1 MTDWDFSS
9 GVAGTLRIR
18 DTGTVVE
25 FWVYTDYTLNWSNLQ
40 FSVTVNGATN
50 NVSIDY
56 YGTKLWKKVYS
67 ATVTTNQTVTFKLLT
82 ATGTTSLGGPTT
94 CSHAISRST
103 IPNAPSIVSI
113 SQITN
118 TSFYGTFTDGNNN
131 GATID
136 TRQIGYGTS
145 STAPTTFATSDG
157 STVITGLVA
166 NTKYYVWARTHNS
179 VGWSAWGPRAEFTT
193 IDVPS
198 APSIVT
204 VSNVGSVSVS
214 CAFTDAADN
223 GGSAVDSREIGYG
236 TSSTAPTSTAVY
248 SGTTTISGLTP
259 GTLYYFWARTHN
271 SVGWSAWGP
280 RTSATTLKVPD
291 APSSVT
297 VSNISQVSAHTKF
310 TANGNGGSPITEY
323 QLGYGLVNTAPQT
336 IISSPLET
344 DILNLSPGKTYYF
357 WARAKNI
364 VGWSAWGAIS
374 SAKTI
379 AGAWVKVGTVQK
391 EAIPYI
397 KDAGVWKVARPWV
410 RKSGTWV
417 KSS

>member
-179 VGWSAWGPRAEFTT
+179 VGWSAWGPR
-193 IDVPS
+193 
-198 APSIVT
+198 
-204 VSNVGSVSVS
+204 
-214 CAFTDAADN
+214 
-223 GGSAVDSREIGYG
+223 
-236 TSSTAPTSTAVY
+236 
-248 SGTTTISGLTP
+248 
-259 GTLYYFWARTHN
+259 
-271 SVGWSAWGP
+271 
-280 RTSATTLKVPD
+280 TSATTLKVPD

-397 KDAGVWKVARPWV
+397 KVAGVWKVARPWV